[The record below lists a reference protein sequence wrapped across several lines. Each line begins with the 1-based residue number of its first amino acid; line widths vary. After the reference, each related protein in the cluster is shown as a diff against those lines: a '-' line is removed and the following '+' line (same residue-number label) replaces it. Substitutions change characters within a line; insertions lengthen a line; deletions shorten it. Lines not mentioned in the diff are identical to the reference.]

1 MDWPSILADRPLPLL
16 MGIVN
21 VTPDSFSDGGK
32 FFSADAAVEHGLRLA
47 GEGAAILD
55 VGGESTR
62 PPRYGVAEDVPAAEE
77 IRRVAPVIERLA
89 ARAGVP
95 ISIDTRQGEVARAAL
110 DAGATILNDVTAL
123 RHDPEIAGIA
133 AGAGACVILMHMR
146 GTSPSAMQSDLHY
159 GDLVGEVRDFLA
171 EAAARAVREGIPP
184 GRIAVDPGLGFSK
197 NAAQSLALLRRLDSF
212 RGLGHP
218 VVVGASRKSF
228 VGTYSGTAADG
239 ASSSRLAGSLACAGF
254 AARAGAAV
262 VRVHDVAETA
272 AYLEMARAIDNVT
285 MRP

>member
-1 MDWPSILADRPLPLL
+1 VDWPSLLSGRALPLV

-32 FFSADAAVEHGLRLA
+32 FFTAEAAVEHGLRLA

-95 ISIDTRQGEVARAAL
+95 ISIDTRKGDVARAAL
-110 DAGATILNDVTAL
+110 GAGATILNDVTAL
-123 RHDPEIAGIA
+123 RHDPEMAGIA
-133 AGAGACVILMHMR
+133 AGAGACVVLMHMR
-146 GTSPSAMQSDLHY
+146 GTVPAAMQSDLRY
-159 GDLVGEVRDFLA
+159 ADLVGEVRDFLA
-171 EAAARAVREGIPP
+171 GSAERAVREGIAPA
-184 GRIAVDPGLGFSK
+184 RIALDPGLGFSK
-197 NAAQSLALLRRLDSF
+197 NAAQSLELLRRTESI
-212 RGLGHP
+212 RGLGYP

-228 VGTYSGTAADG
+228 VGASTGASADG
-239 ASSSRLAGSLACAGF
+239 NSPARLAGSLACAGF
-254 AARAGAAV
+254 AARAGASI

-272 AYLEMARAIDNVT
+272 AYLQMWRAIENVT